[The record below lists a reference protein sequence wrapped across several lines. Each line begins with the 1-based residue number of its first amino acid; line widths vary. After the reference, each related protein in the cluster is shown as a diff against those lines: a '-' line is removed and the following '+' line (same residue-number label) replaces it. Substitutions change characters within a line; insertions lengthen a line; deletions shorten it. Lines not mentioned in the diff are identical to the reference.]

1 MLHPSRKLL
10 SCILMG
16 SALSVAGCAATDLGT
31 RTAGVKTQDKSS
43 SEASFQ
49 FESDKIEK
57 KVAKSGA
64 RIRDAALN
72 SYVSGLVD
80 DLSGDYKG
88 ELRVY
93 LLEAP
98 VFNAGIWPNG
108 AMVVYSGLMLRAKS
122 EAEIALVLAHEFGHY
137 YQKHSLE
144 QQVAAKNATVGNL
157 IFTVGTLGYGGLF
170 GLLAAY
176 GGLMSF
182 SREQELEA
190 DKVGL
195 KTVGEAGYDTMSAI
209 SLWENLAEEKAAS
222 SIKKVRKR
230 SARSSIFDTHP
241 ASTERLKKLQI
252 DAASWSGTKLEK
264 EKYRNLIRPH
274 LKSWLKAELG
284 LRDAG
289 STLNIIDRLAK
300 DGTDLGV
307 LEYSRGR
314 VYDFR
319 GEDGDQELALTH
331 YQNAVKHADAPVE
344 TWREIGDIHNSIGEN
359 GKAVKAF
366 QEYLNR
372 APQAGDAAIIKNMIK
387 TLQG

>member
-1 MLHPSRKLL
+1 MLQLPRKLL
-10 SCILMG
+10 SCLLLG
-16 SALSVAGCAATDLGT
+16 SALSVTGCVSTDLGA
-31 RTAGVKTQDKSS
+31 RTAGVKTLDKSS
-43 SEASFQ
+43 SEASLA

-64 RIRDAALN
+64 RIRDAELN

-80 DLSGDYKG
+80 KMSGDYKG

-98 VFNAGIWPNG
+98 VFNAGIYPNG
-108 AMVVYSGLMLRAKS
+108 AMVVYSGLMLRADN
-122 EAEIALVLAHEFGHY
+122 EAELSLVLAHEFGHY

-144 QQVAAKNATVGNL
+144 RQAAAKNAAVGNA
-157 IFTVGTLGYGGLF
+157 IFTIGTLGYGGLISV
-170 GLLAAY
+170 LAAY

-182 SREQELEA
+182 SREHELEA
-190 DKVGL
+190 DNVGL
-195 KTVGEAGYDTMSAI
+195 ETIGGAGYDTVAAI
-209 SLWENLAEEKAAS
+209 SLWENLVEEKAAS

-241 ASTERLKKLQI
+241 TSAARLEKLQA
-252 DAASWSGTKLEK
+252 DAVSWEGTKLEK
-264 EKYRNLIRPH
+264 EKYRRLIRPH

-289 STLNIIDRLAK
+289 STLNIIDRLAV
-300 DGTDLGV
+300 DGMDLGV
-307 LEYSRGR
+307 LEYSRAR

-319 GEDGDQELALTH
+319 DEEGDQKLALTH
-331 YQNAVKHADAPVE
+331 YQNAVKYADVPVE
-344 TWREIGDIHNSIGEN
+344 TWREIGDIQSSMGDNDNAIKS
-359 GKAVKAF
+359 F
-366 QEYLNR
+366 QEYLIR
-372 APQAGDAAIIKNMIK
+372 SPQAGDAAIIKNMIK